1 MAAITTY
8 LPSTATYGAGYT
20 GTFGSQGLFLYRQNI
35 DVLNMTDKWGV
46 VATTW
51 ASGNTI
57 DIAQVPV
64 GTFIIAGGLEIIRA
78 ETVTTTATLS
88 WGTAAAA
95 TIWANAQASN
105 ATAGTMAAALLN
117 TAGTSVNVATATQL
131 RITVNTAALTNC
143 YFAVWALMFQAGQL
157 NELT

>member
-20 GTFGSQGLFLYRQNI
+20 GTFGSQAIFLYREYI
-35 DVLNMTDKWGV
+35 DVLKTDKWGV
-46 VATTW
+46 TATTW

-64 GTFIIAGGLEIIRA
+64 GTFIIAGGLEIVRA

-143 YFAVWALMFQAGQL
+143 AFAVWCLMFQAGQK

>member
-8 LPSTATYGAGYT
+8 LPSTSTYGAGHAS
-20 GTFGSQGLFLYRQNI
+20 TFGNQALHIYRQYI
-35 DVLNMTDKWGV
+35 DVTNTDKWGV
-46 VATTW
+46 TATTW

-64 GTFIIAGGLEIIRA
+64 GTFIIAGGLEIISA

-105 ATAGTMAAALLN
+105 ATAGTMAAALLHTN
-117 TAGTSVNVATATQL
+117 GTSVNVATATQL

-143 YFAVWALMFQAGQL
+143 KFAVWCLMFQAGQL
-157 NELT
+157 TELT

>member
-8 LPSTATYGAGYT
+8 LPSTAVYGAGYA
-20 GTFGSQGLFLYRQNI
+20 GSFGMQGLFVYRQYI
-35 DVLNMTDKWGV
+35 DVLNTDKWGV
-46 VATTW
+46 TATTW
-51 ASGNTI
+51 ASGNTV
-57 DIAQVPV
+57 DIAQIPV
-64 GTFIIAGGLEIIRA
+64 GAFLICGGLEIIRA

-131 RITVNTAALTNC
+131 RITVNTAALTNTA
-143 YFAVWALMFQAGQL
+143 FQVWAVMFQGGQGKF
-157 NELT
+157 

>member
-8 LPSTATYGAGYT
+8 LPSTSTYGAGHT
-20 GTFGSQGLFLYRQNI
+20 GTFGSQAIFLYRQYI
-35 DVLNMTDKWGV
+35 DVLNTDKWGV

-64 GTFIIAGGLEIIRA
+64 GTFIICGGLEIVRA

-143 YFAVWALMFQAGQL
+143 AFAVWALMFQGGQKT
-157 NELT
+157 ELD